1 MLIQILETL
10 RFIGMMQKIGQNT
23 EAEIH
28 LKCLILQSTRLNSR
42 LLHSI
47 NLNGRHVNGI
57 THFDLAVQ
65 SAILRKTVLQT
76 FFFFSVKILE
86 FLRQEECFVAS
97 CSSFVCY
104 SVFDMKSYERHRLF
118 ATPSHSTL
126 LREAAS
132 ILNRIDSLIL
142 SHTNF
147 TFIKNHVPL
156 KKLWT
161 LLEFRHF
168 YFDLT

>member
-1 MLIQILETL
+1 
-10 RFIGMMQKIGQNT
+10 MMQKIGQNT

-97 CSSFVCY
+97 CSRFVCY

-118 ATPSHSTL
+118 ATPL
-126 LREAAS
+126 A
-132 ILNRIDSLIL
+132 
-142 SHTNF
+142 
-147 TFIKNHVPL
+147 
-156 KKLWT
+156 
-161 LLEFRHF
+161 
-168 YFDLT
+168 